1 MPRRAPDGQGVTEHR
16 ITLGNWERNLIAE
29 TKSDIEKTVLVTAW
43 TAIAMPVGIVIGGG
57 LLGYGLYRGL
67 SDFSFGSDKIGDWWK
82 DLKDRAPTKEGLRED
97 EGSWFGALLRLTGL

>member
-29 TKSDIEKTVLVTAW
+29 TKSDIEKTVKYAGL
-43 TAIAMPVGIVIGGG
+43 TAIAMPVGIVVGGG

-67 SDFSFGSDKIGDWWK
+67 SDFSFGSDKISDWFK
-82 DLKDRAPTKEGLRED
+82 NKEQKLRDD
-97 EGSWFGALLRLTGL
+97 EGSWLGALLRLTGL